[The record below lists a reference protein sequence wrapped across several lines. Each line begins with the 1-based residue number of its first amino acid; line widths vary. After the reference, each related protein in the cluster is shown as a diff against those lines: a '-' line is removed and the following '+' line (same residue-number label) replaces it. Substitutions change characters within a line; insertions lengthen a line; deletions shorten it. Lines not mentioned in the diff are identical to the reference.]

1 MFELEIGGKTYKAE
15 VSFYTAQLYEAEFQA
30 DLIKDFFGVQAN
42 EGMLTTDDEG
52 DIATIDFTKINW
64 LAATKAMWAA
74 IKTAD
79 DSAPSYTAWM
89 KKTSGAN
96 MWLVREQIAL
106 EIADCFFRAEA
117 PAQGGAKE

>member
-1 MFELEIGGKTYKAE
+1 MFELTIGGTKYKAE
-15 VSFYTAQLYEAEFQA
+15 VSFYTAQLYEMEFQS

-42 EGMLTTDDEG
+42 DGMLTTDEDG

-79 DSAPSYTAWM
+79 ESAPGYTAWM

-96 MWLVREQIAL
+96 LMLVREQIAL

-117 PAQGGAKE
+117 PEA